1 MSGLSKLIDT
11 LFRGQQALEAFKK
24 LREEDD
30 S

>member
-1 MSGLSKLIDT
+1 MSGLSKLIDA
-11 LFRGQQALEAFKK
+11 LFRGQQTLEAFKK

>member
-24 LREEDD
+24 LREDDD